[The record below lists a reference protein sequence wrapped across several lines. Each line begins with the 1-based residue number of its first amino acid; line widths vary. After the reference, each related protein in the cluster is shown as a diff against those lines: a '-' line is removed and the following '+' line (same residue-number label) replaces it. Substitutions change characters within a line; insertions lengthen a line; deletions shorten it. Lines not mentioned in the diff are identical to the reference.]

1 MSEEIAK
8 RKPEMWRRINWL
20 GVVAGALTLTLP
32 FMGTWWRLTLGMD
45 AVTMLMSPFGVEMSF
60 FGEETIISPLFWWFC
75 LGLKLGVVYLGVLLL
90 LGSVLSISDRRAA
103 IAEHLVRFSARKL
116 LWLVVA
122 FVAALV
128 IVITLV
134 NQSSEIFGSLIGDIP
149 FQLQSD
155 LPYLSGEGGI
165 TGGSEDRSM
174 YLSIPIFMELTRAF
188 AMAVLAAALG
198 IASRI
203 YPKRLKSR

>member
-1 MSEEIAK
+1 MSEEIT
-8 RKPEMWRRINWL
+8 KPETEIWRRINWL
-20 GVVAGALTLTLP
+20 GVIAGALTLALP

-45 AVTMLMSPFGVEMSF
+45 AVTMLVSPFGVEMSF
-60 FGEETIISPLFWWFC
+60 FGEEAISSPLFWWFC

-90 LGSVLSISDRRAA
+90 VGSVLSISDRHAA

-122 FVAALV
+122 FVAVLV

-149 FQLQSD
+149 FQLQSE
-155 LPYLSGEGGI
+155 LPYLVGKGEVGAGLEGMHL
-165 TGGSEDRSM
+165 T
-174 YLSIPIFMELTRAF
+174 IPIFMGLTRAF
-188 AMAVLAAALG
+188 AVAVLAAALG
-198 IASRI
+198 IGSRI
-203 YPKRLKSR
+203 YQKMLYNKK